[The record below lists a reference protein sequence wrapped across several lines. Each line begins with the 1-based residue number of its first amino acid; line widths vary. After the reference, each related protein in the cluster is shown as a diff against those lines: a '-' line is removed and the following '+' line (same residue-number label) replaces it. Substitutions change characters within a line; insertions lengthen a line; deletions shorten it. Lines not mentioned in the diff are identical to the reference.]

1 MNGVIDAEARVDSF
15 EGFSVGLAVGPGT
28 LTVAIDENG
37 DSDIFGD
44 RSLTVTCG
52 SHNTGYGLNFA
63 GDVGVDL
70 SFTYATGSASADT
83 TDCTGDNSSNTANA
97 STMGLGIGVPIGDMS
112 LAIDYE
118 NTAWDSTAASVET
131 KDTKAGYEISFT
143 MPVGDATAGVNISSQ
158 ENVTSSGGSDTAK
171 TVISGTEAWYTVPIG
186 PVSLSVGYG
195 ATSTDTGTTTVVTD
209 TLQEIGAEMSM
220 SF

>member
-1 MNGVIDAEARVDSF
+1 MVLGRSSF
-15 EGFSVGLAVGPGT
+15 FIII
-28 LTVAIDENG
+28 LTVVIT
-37 DSDIFGD
+37 SFS
-44 RSLTVTCG
+44 SL
-52 SHNTGYGLNFA
+52 
-63 GDVGVDL
+63 
-70 SFTYATGSASADT
+70 
-83 TDCTGDNSSNTANA
+83 NA
-97 STMGLGIGVPIGDMS
+97 KDTMGLGIGVPIGDMS

-118 NTAWDSTAASVET
+118 NTARDSTAASVET

-186 PVSLSVGYG
+186 PVGLSIGYG
-195 ATSTDTGTTTVVTD
+195 SSDVTTGTTTT
-209 TLQEIGAEMSM
+209 TTATTTQMGAEMTM